1 VFKDSQSKQRR
12 PFVKVPL
19 LLFVFVIALLLTVSL
34 SAAQES
40 PAAATQGKDAGSF
53 GTCFLYRYRLTRGSL
68 ERIGIYIDGVRAVNL
83 VNGRWVSIQ
92 VPAGHHV
99 ITTKDKVSGA
109 EIDIEPGASYYIRAG
124 WGEETLSGSTHQLVT
139 LVMKEQAVYEM
150 RQLKPLDEKDINW
163 PPPSKPVPAK
173 Q

>member
-1 VFKDSQSKQRR
+1 MFKDSQSKQHR
-12 PFVKVPL
+12 PFVKVSL

-40 PAAATQGKDAGSF
+40 PAAATQGKDAGS
-53 GTCFLYRYRLTRGSL
+53 
-68 ERIGIYIDGVRAVNL
+68 AVNL
-83 VNGRWVSIQ
+83 VNGRRVSMQ

-109 EIDIEPGASYYIRAG
+109 EIDIEPGASYYIRAS

-150 RQLKPLDEKDINW
+150 RQLKPLDEKDISW
-163 PPPSKPVPAK
+163 PPPSKLVPEK
-173 Q
+173 